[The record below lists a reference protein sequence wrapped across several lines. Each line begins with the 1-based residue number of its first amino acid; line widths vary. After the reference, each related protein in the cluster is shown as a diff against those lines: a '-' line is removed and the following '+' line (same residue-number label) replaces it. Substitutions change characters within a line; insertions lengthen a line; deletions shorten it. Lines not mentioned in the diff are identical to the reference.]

1 MATKIKKQTA
11 PKTTAAK
18 KPAKK
23 PSAASLEWGDRL
35 TRAFAL
41 YTGASIVSRK
51 NGEITLELPFTVVVG
66 KKETPSSAKVVFEPA
81 DFGLLPK
88 GGAEKLPDLEIG
100 KRMFAMFCD
109 HTRVNGSIGD
119 KELSKCK
126 RFAIQTLYGD
136 KYVWNG
142 TTGEVVDAAPKPKEK
157 RSRPKVT
164 AVK

>member
-1 MATKIKKQTA
+1 MATKIKKQAA
-11 PKTTAAK
+11 PKKVAAK
-18 KPAKK
+18 KSEKK

-51 NGEITLELPFTVVVG
+51 NGEITLELPFNFIVG
-66 KKETPSSAKVVFEPA
+66 KKVVPSSAKVVFEPK

-109 HTRVNGSIGD
+109 HTRVNGYLDD
-119 KELSKCK
+119 KKLDTFK
-126 RFAIQTLYGD
+126 RLTIQTLYGG

-164 AVK
+164 AAK